1 MRQFKMTRTLI
12 IQFQINTIT
21 QSFSPYLWENM
32 NKKQEEACRNLF
44 LKRFTLIISSHISI
58 SAKNYRKELEV
69 GL

>member
-1 MRQFKMTRTLI
+1 
-12 IQFQINTIT
+12 
-21 QSFSPYLWENM
+21 M